1 MSGTV
6 ICGVDEAGRG
16 PVMGPMVVAAVM
28 VENDRALKRLK
39 VKDSKLLTRRKREE
53 LAIEIR
59 KISAVE
65 VSIISAAEIDEL
77 MGRDTLNALEAA
89 LFADL
94 IDRLRPDRV
103 FVDAA
108 DVIEE
113 RFGRNI
119 TERTICRPEMVC
131 SHHADSMYPV
141 VAAASIVAKVLR
153 DQAMDDI
160 QSFFGR
166 PIGSGYAHDRTTI
179 GFIQDWLKENGSLPP
194 HVRGTW
200 KTAKDLYSLSRVT
213 RLTDWMDER

>member
-1 MSGTV
+1 MLYTERKLSGTV

-119 TERTICRPEMVC
+119 TERTICRPEMV
-131 SHHADSMYPV
+131 
-141 VAAASIVAKVLR
+141 
-153 DQAMDDI
+153 
-160 QSFFGR
+160 
-166 PIGSGYAHDRTTI
+166 
-179 GFIQDWLKENGSLPP
+179 
-194 HVRGTW
+194 
-200 KTAKDLYSLSRVT
+200 
-213 RLTDWMDER
+213 